1 MAEPPFDLERA
12 HHWFAVEFNNHAWDL
27 VEAAK
32 RSAEETERM
41 IHLAHAACVHW
52 LAAGSAINH
61 LRAQCL
67 LATAYEK
74 AGLGEAA
81 VRHAEQCLELFAK
94 AGEEATLFDQ
104 ATAFGCAS
112 AAYACNGQSDKAKEL
127 DTKAKSVAAKLDPDD
142 RAVFDKLYARSE
154 AAG

>member
-1 MAEPPFDLERA
+1 
-12 HHWFAVEFNNHAWDL
+12 V
-27 VEAAK
+27 
-32 RSAEETERM
+32 
-41 IHLAHAACVHW
+41 
-52 LAAGSAINH
+52 
-61 LRAQCL
+61 
-67 LATAYEK
+67 K

-81 VRHAEQCLELFAK
+81 VRHAERCLETFAK
-94 AGEEATLFDQ
+94 AAEETTLFDR

-112 AAYACNGQSDKAKEL
+112 AAYACNGQSVKAKEL